1 MRQVKTYAA
10 LWVIL
15 ALVLG
20 LVPVLQAEEI
30 QKININQ
37 ASVEQL
43 AQLVR
48 IGPKYAQRIVAYR
61 EEHGPFVKPEDIM
74 KVPGVGARTFQE
86 NQDRISV
93 E

>member
-10 LWVIL
+10 LSVIL

-20 LVPVLQAEEI
+20 LVPVLQAEEV

-61 EEHGPFVKPEDIM
+61 EEHGPFAKPEDIM

-86 NQDRISV
+86 NQDRISI